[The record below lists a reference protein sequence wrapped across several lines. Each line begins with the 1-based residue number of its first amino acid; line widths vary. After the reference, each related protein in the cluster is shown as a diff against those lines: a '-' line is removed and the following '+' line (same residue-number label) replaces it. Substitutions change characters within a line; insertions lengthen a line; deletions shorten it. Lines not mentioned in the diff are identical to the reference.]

1 MLFVRARLSRY
12 SHATLNRFREKK
24 NPTALQSKPRLL
36 EGCYSVCDI
45 QGSDEKISGGEL

>member
-1 MLFVRARLSRY
+1 MLFVGARLSRY

-24 NPTALQSKPRLL
+24 PTVLQSKPRLL

-45 QGSDEKISGGEL
+45 QSSDEKISIGGL